1 MNKNLLTIPDVA
13 KYLRVSPNTLWRWL
27 SDERFHVVR
36 ICHITRIRPAD
47 LAAFLRAHTQGETVA
62 VEEEQAPMQQHHE
75 QLWTIAEVA
84 EYFQVSDR
92 TVYRWLKAGL
102 LPVLRLGP
110 GTTRIRPQ
118 DLDAFVNAHLT
129 TGSREREESE
139 S

>member
-1 MNKNLLTIPDVA
+1 MKTLWTIPDVA
-13 KYLRVSPNTLWRWL
+13 KYLRVAPNTVWRWL
-27 SDERFHVVR
+27 ASGRFCVVR
-36 ICHITRIRPAD
+36 IGYVTRIRPVD
-47 LAAFLRAHTQGETVA
+47 LATFLRTHTLGETVA
-62 VEEEQAPMQQHHE
+62 VEEKQAPMQQHE